1 MQPVVPF
8 ELICKHRCV
17 RRSKYSEGLQLALS
31 PSFFP
36 FGQNTPAGPA
46 LTTQIPL
53 LLIPDLLGSKL
64 CSTEHIIMY

>member
-1 MQPVVPF
+1 MCQ
-8 ELICKHRCV
+8 EKN
-17 RRSKYSEGLQLALS
+17 SEDLQLALS

-46 LTTQIPL
+46 LTTRIPL
-53 LLIPDLLGSKL
+53 LLIPDVLGSKL